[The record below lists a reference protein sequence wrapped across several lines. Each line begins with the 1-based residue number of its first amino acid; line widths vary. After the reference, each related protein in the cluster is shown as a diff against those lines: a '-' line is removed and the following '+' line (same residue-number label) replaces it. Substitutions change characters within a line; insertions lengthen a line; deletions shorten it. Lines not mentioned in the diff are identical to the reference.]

1 MQDQILCLAW
11 SEQYF
16 SFDMCFPE
24 FRPLLRW
31 RSSHSAK
38 SKKLKNRLQFLVW
51 RKPTV
56 RQMWGFILKSFG
68 LKNLIIYLGKLK
80 LNNRSIKKWRV
91 LKYFHHVL
99 IPVTHAGWVTEL
111 YSSFWGS
118 TDPEG
123 GTWIKIWASLS
134 SYSLRTE
141 VMRRLITWNCCV
153 AANIVSRIFSPV
165 RRSFWI
171 TKIE

>member
-1 MQDQILCLAW
+1 
-11 SEQYF
+11 
-16 SFDMCFPE
+16 MCFPE

-80 LNNRSIKKWRV
+80 WNNRSIKKWRV

-99 IPVTHAGWVTEL
+99 IPVTRRVSYRVSYRTVQFFLGFYWPWRRHMNQNMGVFEFIFFAYRSYEKTNNMEL
-111 YSSFWGS
+111 
-118 TDPEG
+118 
-123 GTWIKIWASLS
+123 L
-134 SYSLRTE
+134 
-141 VMRRLITWNCCV
+141 CC
-153 AANIVSRIFSPV
+153 S
-165 RRSFWI
+165 
-171 TKIE
+171 